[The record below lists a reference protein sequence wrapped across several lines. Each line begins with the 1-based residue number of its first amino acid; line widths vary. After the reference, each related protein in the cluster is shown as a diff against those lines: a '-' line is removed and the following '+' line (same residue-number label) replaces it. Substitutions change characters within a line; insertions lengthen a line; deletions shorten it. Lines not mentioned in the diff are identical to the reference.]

1 MLFVGDA
8 QDGFVQ
14 RAAVLGALFGIVRSA
29 KRLWQADPAELLE
42 VERYTGHLPGD
53 AYADLGFQ
61 PPADGLPRLQPVVTA
76 GR

>member
-14 RAAVLGALFGIVRSA
+14 RAAVLGAVFGIVRSA

-42 VERYTGHLPGD
+42 VERYTGHEPGD
-53 AYADLGFQ
+53 AYADLGFR
-61 PPADGLPRLQPVVTA
+61 PPEDGLPRLQATSSA
-76 GR
+76 